1 MGGTYKPPTKGRGN
15 PRPLGRGGGQRE
27 ETDAERSL
35 KAILREGLRAR
46 VRSVGVADILILNG
60 GDLYEGYEEP

>member
-1 MGGTYKPPTKGRGN
+1 MNRPQRGRGT
-15 PRPLGRGGGQRE
+15 PALSRRGGGQRE